1 MAEPFLSRAGLARV
15 LRSLLLA
22 ELAAARGRSGRA
34 SAAGPHAGA
43 SWSATLPIGAEGLE
57 CDSLETL
64 WLASAVN
71 EMFHLHEAG
80 TEADLTTAETFGAW
94 LDQIAAAW
102 RSGIE
107 RMTFSTSGS
116 TGRPKRC
123 MQGFAH
129 LRAEIDVLAARW
141 TGRRRIIALV
151 PAHHI
156 YGFIFTGLLPDRL
169 GVPVLD
175 ADGLGAGRLA
185 GEVRAGDLVVS
196 FPDRWAW
203 LERSLPQWPA
213 DVEGV
218 VSTAPCP
225 ADLLVALQAGGL
237 ARMTEV
243 YGSSETAGIALRA
256 APGDPY
262 RLMPQWRFDTSI
274 STETPELVHRHGQRF
289 TLMDRVAL
297 VELDAFRL
305 AGRRDG
311 MVQIGGVNV
320 SPEAVARKLRERP
333 GVRDAAVRLMRPDEG
348 SRLKAFVVADA
359 GINRETLRASLETW
373 IANNLATAE
382 QPKSLVTGATLPL
395 GVLGKNG
402 DW

>member
-1 MAEPFLSRAGLARV
+1 MPEPFLSRAGLARV

-22 ELAAARGRSGRA
+22 ELGAARGRSGRA
-34 SAAGPHAGA
+34 SAGA
-43 SWSATLPIGAEGLE
+43 LPQTSWSDTMPIGADGLG

-71 EMFHLHEAG
+71 EMFRLYESG
-80 TEADLTTAETFGAW
+80 TETELTAAETFGAW
-94 LDQIAAAW
+94 LDHIEASW

-107 RMTFSTSGS
+107 QVTFSTSGS
-116 TGRPKRC
+116 TGGSKRC
-123 MQGFAH
+123 VQSFAH
-129 LRAEIDVLAARW
+129 LRAEVEVLAAHW
-141 TGRRRIIALV
+141 TGRQRVLALA

-169 GVPVLD
+169 AVPVLD
-175 ADGLGAGRLA
+175 AQGLSPGRLA
-185 GEVRAGDLVVS
+185 DEVGAGDLIVS

-203 LERSLPQWPA
+203 LQRSLPDWPA
-213 DVEGV
+213 DIEGV

-225 ADLLVALQAGGL
+225 ADLLAALRAGGL

-243 YGSSETAGIALRA
+243 YGSSETAGIAMRD

-262 RLMPQWRFDTSI
+262 RLMPQWRFDTTLSA
-274 STETPELVHRHGQRF
+274 EKPELVHRLGQRYA
-289 TLMDRVAL
+289 LMDGVSL
-297 VELDAFRL
+297 VEADAFRL

-311 MVQIGGVNV
+311 MVQVGGVNV
-320 SPEAVARKLRERP
+320 SPEAVAIKLRGRP

-348 SRLKAFVVADA
+348 PRLKAFVVPD
-359 GINRETLRASLETW
+359 GEIGPETLVASLESW
-373 IANNLATAE
+373 ISDHLATAE
-382 QPKSLVTGATLPL
+382 QPKSIVTGATLPV
-395 GVLGKNG
+395 GPLGKTA